1 MLYPLRPHSVLVAGT
16 CHSCPKETP
25 IQCNVCATKSGR
37 SKVGECPCRCGQLG
51 HLTKQCK
58 NEFSRFYGG
67 TAGPG
72 CGFGPEGAVSAV
84 AAAGV
89 LPLAGPAGAL
99 PPVAEGAAMPDL
111 SSDLSSGSSSE
122 SDSDSEKTKRKARH
136 VAVSR
141 LMPQC
146 VAVYSLQCR
155 VLMHN
160 LWP

>member
-1 MLYPLRPHSVLVAGT
+1 MSLTSAPLVTFKARKTPAVRLSLDYAVAPSAYQADI
-16 CHSCPKETP
+16 C
-25 IQCNVCATKSGR
+25 R
-37 SKVGECPCRCGQLG
+37 MPCRCGQLG

-72 CGFGPEGAVSAV
+72 GGFGPDGAVSAV

-99 PPVAEGAAMPDL
+99 PPVAEGGAMPDL

-122 SDSDSEKTKRKARH
+122 SDSDSEKRKRKVAIRPMLASLCVSLVVQRMPPSQTLPSH
-136 VAVSR
+136 V
-141 LMPQC
+141 C
-146 VAVYSLQCR
+146 
-155 VLMHN
+155 
-160 LWP
+160 